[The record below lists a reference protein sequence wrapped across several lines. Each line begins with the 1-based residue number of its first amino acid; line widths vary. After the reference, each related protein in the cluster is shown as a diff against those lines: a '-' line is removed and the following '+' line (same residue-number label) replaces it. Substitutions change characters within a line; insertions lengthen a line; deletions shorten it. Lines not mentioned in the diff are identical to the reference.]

1 MNFKTWVI
9 IGIVTALVLGGV
21 IYQSVQ
27 AAYYTAGFLAW
38 NLTEQNEDDTIS
50 AKLVVWN
57 PEQLTFINDPATLRY
72 GEDRIY
78 AHPELHNG
86 TVTHIGKFVVLEWE
100 LPSPQDVI
108 DAELTDRDFYSIH
121 YDITAGDE
129 KWPISYGFSQSHRV
143 DINSL
148 LPTIYLHQEQQIVSQ
163 QAEIDELR
171 YDVEKLQ
178 KQIKLLEEKKE

>member
-1 MNFKTWVI
+1 MSFKVW
-9 IGIVTALVLGGV
+9 IVVGAVVALILGGV

-27 AAYYTAGFLAW
+27 AAYYTEGFLAW

-57 PEQLTFINDPATLRY
+57 PEQLTFINDPATLHY
-72 GEDRIY
+72 GEDFKY
-78 AHPELHNG
+78 SHPELHNG
-86 TVTHIGKFVVLEWE
+86 TATHVGNFVILEWE

-108 DAELTDRDFYSIH
+108 DTELTDHDFYSIH
-121 YDITAGDE
+121 YDITAGQE
-129 KWPISYGFSQSHRV
+129 KWPISYGVSQHHFV

-148 LPTIYLHQEQQIVSQ
+148 LPTIYLHQEQQIVLQ